1 MPIRLAPYEA
11 TLSYV
16 ILARDTEKRKPC
28 FRFNYASLRVIRG
41 ERVLYGIWIILNLWV
56 IPSYWTITRL
66 FTFF

>member
-41 ERVLYGIWIILNLWV
+41 ERVLYGI
-56 IPSYWTITRL
+56 
-66 FTFF
+66 